1 MNTVLIKTYPA
12 PPFCDREILRYAG
25 VKGEADEQ
33 TLALLQQAKDEIK
46 DKLSYKVCYCV
57 LPIKVADGVCDF
69 SAFSVRSNTLSNRL
83 AGCEKAAVFAATLG
97 VEIDRLLL
105 KYGKIA
111 PAKALFLQAIGA
123 ERIESLCNVFCADLP
138 LTSARFSPGYGD
150 LPLQTQKE
158 IFALLDCERKIGLT
172 LTDSLLMS
180 PTKSVTAFVG
190 LGHTMCETNEE
201 KCRNCAKTDCSF
213 RSEE

>member
-1 MNTVLIKTYPA
+1 MNTILTKTYPA

-25 VKGEADEQ
+25 VKGDADEQ

-46 DKLSYKVCYCV
+46 DKLSYKVCYCD
-57 LPIKVADGVCDF
+57 LPVQIVDDVCDF
-69 SAFSVRSNTLSNRL
+69 SVFSVRSKTLSKRL
-83 AGCEKAAVFAATLG
+83 ADCKRAVVFAATLG

-123 ERIESLCNVFCADLP
+123 ERIESLCNAFCADLP
-138 LTSARFSPGYGD
+138 CAGARFSPGYGD
-150 LPLQTQKE
+150 LPLQTQKD

-190 LGHTMCETNEE
+190 LGRTMCETNEE
-201 KCRNCAKTDCSF
+201 KCRNCAKTDCAF
-213 RSEE
+213 RREK

>member
-1 MNTVLIKTYPA
+1 MNTVLIKNYPA
-12 PPFCDREILRYAG
+12 PPFCDKEILRYAG
-25 VKGEADEQ
+25 VKGDVDER
-33 TLALLQQAKDEIK
+33 TLALLQESKDEIAE
-46 DKLSYKVCYCV
+46 KLSYKVCYCV
-57 LPIKVADGVCDF
+57 LPVKIQGDVCDF
-69 SAFSVRSNTLSNRL
+69 SAFSVSSKTLSNRL
-83 AGCEKAAVFAATLG
+83 SGCEKAVVFAATLG
-97 VEIDRLLL
+97 VEIDRMLL

-123 ERIESLCNVFCADLP
+123 ERIESLCNAFCADLP
-138 LTSARFSPGYGD
+138 LAGARFSPGYGD
-150 LPLQTQKE
+150 LPLRTQKE

-172 LTDSLLMS
+172 LTDGLLMS

-190 LGHTMCETNEE
+190 LGHTMCEANGE